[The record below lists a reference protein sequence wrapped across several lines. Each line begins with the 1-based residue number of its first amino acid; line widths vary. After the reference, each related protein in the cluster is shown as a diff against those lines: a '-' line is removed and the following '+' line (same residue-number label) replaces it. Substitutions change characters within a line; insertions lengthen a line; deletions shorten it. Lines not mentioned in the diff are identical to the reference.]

1 MTERTRAIVSHHRRA
16 AILRMLHEQSD
27 FRLNDRVLQDAL
39 EAVALTASR
48 DLVNTELA
56 WLEEQGLLSLES
68 IDGITV
74 AKLTQRGVDCANGSA
89 VVPGVK
95 RPGPRE

>member
-1 MTERTRAIVSHHRRA
+1 MVVTQHRRA
-16 AILRMLHEQSD
+16 AILRLLHDQPG
-27 FRLNDRVLQDAL
+27 FRSNDGVLQDL
-39 EAVALTASR
+39 LVAIGLSVSR

-68 IDGITV
+68 IDGPVTV
-74 AKLTQRGVDCANGSA
+74 ATLTQRGIDCAMGHA

-95 RPGPRE
+95 RPDPRG